1 MATGDT
7 SQNKPVDEWSTE
19 IEHQI
24 YAYHCI
30 STVVPNQIKLT
41 LNKIESLK
49 CDICGKQVKD
59 YQNCISVFVY
69 CNILCLEKLFMNH
82 LKLLDMLKF

>member
-1 MATGDT
+1 MKKSLSNNNLEILHGNDDRI
-7 SQNKPVDEWSTE
+7 SKKP
-19 IEHQI
+19 
-24 YAYHCI
+24 
-30 STVVPNQIKLT
+30 KLT

-82 LKLLDMLKF
+82 LKLCDGGYDSDDDKMMF